1 MDNSFSMPAGYF
13 KTHCL
18 NVMDQVAQTRRP
30 LTLTKRGKPVA
41 MLVPFP
47 ETEGVLYGALRGKI
61 LSTDDV
67 IRPVGETWA
76 ADV

>member
-1 MDNSFSMPAGYF
+1 
-13 KTHCL
+13 
-18 NVMDQVAQTRRP
+18 VAQTRRP

-47 ETEGVLYGALRGKI
+47 ETEGALYGALRGKI
-61 LSTDDV
+61 LSADDV
-67 IRPVGETWA
+67 MRPVGEPWA